1 VNASEKK
8 KSVSSDDSED
18 EFSDESSSS
27 SSGLPKGGA
36 YLSWQH
42 LNYTVFNRSGLK
54 KQPLQLLHDVS
65 GFVKPGNM
73 LALMVLMRVSC
84 HCLCAI
90 FACVFFFELHCLL
103 TNWLNYRARRVLA
116 SRR

>member
-1 VNASEKK
+1 VGLTLGVCGTTTVDEIVNASEKKK

-18 EFSDESSSS
+18 EFSDEADESS
-27 SSGLPKGGA
+27 SSGGGLLKGGA

-73 LALMVLMRVSC
+73 LALMVSMRVPC
-84 HCLCAI
+84 HCLCV
-90 FACVFFFELHCLL
+90 ACVYC
-103 TNWLNYRARRVLA
+103 YC
-116 SRR
+116 S

>member
-1 VNASEKK
+1 VNASEKQK

-27 SSGLPKGGA
+27 SSGLLKGGA

-65 GFVKPGNM
+65 GFVKPGDM

-84 HCLCAI
+84 RLC
-90 FACVFFFELHCLL
+90 
-103 TNWLNYRARRVLA
+103 RVLCGCRVCFLNCTVN
-116 SRR
+116 RRG